1 MPELL
6 LELFSEEIPARLQA
20 RAAEDLKTRVERE
33 LAVAPLALEGVRVFS
48 GPRRITLVG
57 YLPSTTPASSEEFR
71 GPRKGAPRPAI
82 AGFLDT
88 KVIQPLSLPGGKLEK
103 AIEALEAGSPYDDFI
118 EPAIWPQ
125 ASMSARAEW
134 RDTGKGEFLYATV
147 ERPPRPAKDILCDVL
162 PYVIRTFP
170 WPKSMRWGNS
180 TLTWVR
186 PLQRI
191 LCLLD
196 GEIVPFDLRHG
207 EDDGHGLASGDLTE
221 GHRIMAPGA
230 FAVRSFAE
238 YEAGLRERKVILD
251 AEERARLIRDGIAGL
266 AAREGLQVVADE
278 GLLAEVAGLV
288 EWPVPLLGRIDG
300 AFMDLPVEVMRTT
313 MRVNQRYF
321 TLRHPDGSAAPRF
334 ALVANI
340 EPADGGAAVIGGNER
355 VLRARLADARFFWDQ
370 DRKHKLEDFLPKL
383 EDVVFHAKLGTQGER
398 VRRLEKLAALI
409 APMVGA
415 DPVLAARAARLAKA
429 DLASGMVG
437 EFPELQG
444 IMGRYY
450 ALHGGE
456 DPRVAEAIA
465 AHYRPLGPADDVP
478 REPVAIAVALADKLD
493 QLAGFFA
500 VGEKPTGS
508 GDPFALRRAAL
519 GVIRIIRE
527 NGLRLELKP
536 ILIEVVRRIV
546 GSIVAASYDKA
557 DHLLESIS
565 SGGGLSREDLGV
577 LMGLPLGAFLDKDKF
592 ISELRDESNIE
603 RRHERE
609 QVLAS
614 LLTHLLALDLRS
626 PLYDEYGV
634 AELDALALPQLY
646 AVQSAEIANR
656 QSAQGVDLE
665 AEDRFDTR
673 SVYVQACRWLQSE
686 LAEPIVRDLLD
697 FLAER
702 LRVQLRSEGARHDVV
717 AAVFGAAPDDDLV
730 RLLARADALRV
741 LIESPD
747 GANLLTAYRRAA
759 NILRI
764 EDRKDGPHRP
774 PADPALLRAPEEIA
788 LADALAKAEPA
799 ARERLTAEDFTGAM
813 AALAALRAPVDDFF
827 DRVTVND
834 PDPEL
839 RRNRLALLAGLRAAT
854 DAVADLS
861 KIEG

>member
-6 LELFSEEIPARLQA
+6 LELFSEEIPARMQA
-20 RAAEDLKTRVERE
+20 RAAEDLAKLLHAQ
-33 LAVAPLALEGVRVFS
+33 LAALMPEPPRAFH
-48 GPRRITLVG
+48 GPRRLALHG
-57 YLPSTTPASSEEFR
+57 HMERRAEMPGKEER
-71 GPRKGAPRPAI
+71 GPRIGAPDQAI
-82 AGFLDT
+82 EGFLRKHGAT
-88 KVIQPLSLPGGKLEK
+88 REALTQQGQFWVLQKPGEV
-103 AIEALEAGSPYDDFI
+103 IEARELL
-118 EPAIWPQ
+118 
-125 ASMSARAEW
+125 ARA
-134 RDTGKGEFLYATV
+134 V
-147 ERPPRPAKDILCDVL
+147 PAVL
-162 PYVIRTFP
+162 RSFP
-170 WPKSMRWGNS
+170 WPKSMRWGTS
-180 TLTWVR
+180 GFTWVR

-191 LCLLD
+191 LCIFD
-196 GEIVPFDLRHG
+196 GETVPFALGQG
-207 EDDGHGLASGDLTE
+207 EDAVHGLVASDLTE

-230 FAVRSFAE
+230 FAVHSFKE

-251 AEERARLIRDGIAGL
+251 AGERARLIRDGIAGL
-266 AAREGLQVVADE
+266 AAREGLQVVPDE

-288 EWPVPLLGRIDG
+288 EWPVPLLGHIDG

-370 DRKHKLEDFLPKL
+370 DRKHRLEDFLPKL

-398 VRRLEKLAALI
+398 VRRLERLAALI

-415 DPVLAARAARLAKA
+415 DPALAARAARLAKA

-465 AHYRPLGPADDVP
+465 AHYRPLGPTDDVP

-527 NGLRLELKP
+527 NGLRIELKP
-536 ILIEVVRRIV
+536 VIQDAFDFVL
-546 GSIVAASYDKA
+546 GSIGAA
-557 DHLLESIS
+557 
-565 SGGGLSREDLGV
+565 R
-577 LMGLPLGAFLDKDKF
+577 LD
-592 ISELRDESNIE
+592 ELR
-603 RRHERE
+603 RARE
-609 QVLAS
+609 AFETVSGRKSSEGDFVITEFRAE
-614 LLTHLLALDLRS
+614 T
-626 PLYDEYGV
+626 LY
-634 AELDALALPQLY
+634 
-646 AVQSAEIANR
+646 S
-656 QSAQGVDLE
+656 
-665 AEDRFDTR
+665 
-673 SVYVQACRWLQSE
+673 
-686 LAEPIVRDLLD
+686 LLD

-764 EDRKDGPHRP
+764 EDRKDGPHNP
-774 PADPALLRAPEEIA
+774 PANPALLRAPEEIA

-799 ARERLTAEDFTGAM
+799 ARERLAAEDFTGAM

-834 PDPEL
+834 PAPEL
-839 RRNRLALLAGLRAAT
+839 RRNRLALLAGLRAAM